1 MCMLIISSTLRPRTA
16 PRLSTKHQA
25 AWAGADVMLSTSSV
39 PRRMQDYQGL
49 SHSKQHVSV
58 ADLPPN
64 KQHAYA
70 PGLQA
75 KQRARFLE
83 LADVFLASGLVPAYT
98 AAAFA
103 KRFARLALTA
113 SPAGAAP

>member
-1 MCMLIISSTLRPRTA
+1 MQAFWGRSEQRTDSMRPA
-16 PRLSTKHQA
+16 
-25 AWAGADVMLSTSSV
+25 V
-39 PRRMQDYQGL
+39 P
-49 SHSKQHVSV
+49 
-58 ADLPPN
+58 A
-64 KQHAYA
+64 
-70 PGLQA
+70 QA

-113 SPAGAAP
+113 SPAGVSLFYGCNVFTTA